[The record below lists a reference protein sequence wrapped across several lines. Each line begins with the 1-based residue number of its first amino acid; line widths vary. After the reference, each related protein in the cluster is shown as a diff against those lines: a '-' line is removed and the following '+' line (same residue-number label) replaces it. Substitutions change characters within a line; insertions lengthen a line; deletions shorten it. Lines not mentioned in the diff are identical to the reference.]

1 MDLLDEGARGVAILM
16 VRAPGAWQLCSVLV
30 LSSCGLRHAC
40 GVHGTDQP
48 ITGFD
53 WHADKQGLFCCGA
66 FDQSVR
72 VGTVTRL
79 NRY

>member
-1 MDLLDEGARGVAILM
+1 V
-16 VRAPGAWQLCSVLV
+16 LCL
-30 LSSCGLRHAC
+30 CC
-40 GVHGTDQP
+40 WTDQP

-66 FDQSVR
+66 FDQTVR